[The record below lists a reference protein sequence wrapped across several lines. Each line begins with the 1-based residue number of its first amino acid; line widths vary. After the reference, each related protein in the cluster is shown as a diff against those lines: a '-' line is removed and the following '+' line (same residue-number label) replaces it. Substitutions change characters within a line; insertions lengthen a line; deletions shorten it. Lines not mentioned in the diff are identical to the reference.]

1 MYLPTTSAIALKA
14 RAEALRT
21 QRFKI
26 CLWIVAILPSTYNA
40 ILAAINAHG
49 VPTPRGAAIVAESS
63 ILALCLLACF
73 IAGSRKRDAAP
84 IFLIFFAVVQSIMT
98 SLLNDTIF
106 PDFFRNMAIIAA
118 FTAVGHRSSPEQIRM
133 IFRTVAIIVL
143 VFLLVEMIY
152 LPLYVS
158 IFQPAAYLQ
167 ASRGVQEFELNDTG
181 LFANALGFQG
191 RFSFGLFSGP
201 RTSSIFLE
209 QVSLPGFASV
219 LLIFLLGNW
228 KEVTWLDKLIHI
240 SLVLLIVLSNN
251 SRTSSAMLVINAVG
265 YFIYPYL
272 SGRLTAA
279 IMPVCLAAAFIL
291 VGPVVVPLGSDDT
304 LGRLSITVAH
314 FMNFTAGDF
323 LWGSQHEVPH
333 AFDAGYVY
341 LIVSSSIWG
350 LLAFWAY
357 VTFVPAD
364 STPAQ
369 RRVHWGLAVYVY
381 LWLMIGGTAIFT
393 MKTAAL
399 LWLLVGNMMVA
410 RTLPRGEKDGELDQR
425 LGRSSSPVEGLRTAS
440 NRKSPINMAT

>member
-1 MYLPTTSAIALKA
+1 MYVPTTTSKALKA
-14 RAEALRT
+14 KAEVLRDH
-21 QRFKI
+21 RFKV
-26 CLWIVAILPSTYNA
+26 CLWIVALLPSTYNA

-49 VPTPRGAAIVAESS
+49 VPTPRGAAIVAESG

-73 IAGSRKRDAAP
+73 IAGSRKRDIAP
-84 IFLIFFAVVQSIMT
+84 ILLIFFAIIQTLMT

-118 FTAVGHRSSPEQIRM
+118 FTAVGYRSSPKEIHM
-133 IFRTVAIIVL
+133 IFRAVAIIVL
-143 VFLLVEMIY
+143 VFLLIEMTY

-167 ASRGVQEFELNDTG
+167 ASRGVEQFDLNDTG

-228 KEVTWLDKLIHI
+228 KEIKTFDKVVHI
-240 SLVLLIVLSNN
+240 ALVLLIVLSNN

-265 YFIYPYL
+265 YFIYPRIP
-272 SGRLTAA
+272 GRLTAA

-291 VGPVVVPLGSDDT
+291 VGPVLVPIGSDDT

-323 LWGSQHEVPH
+323 LWGSQREVPH

-341 LIVSSSIWG
+341 IIVSSSVWG

-364 STPAQ
+364 SSPAQ

-410 RTLPRGEKDGELDQR
+410 RTPFRQKEGSALDDQLRVDPPRL
-425 LGRSSSPVEGLRTAS
+425 SGLRFAS
-440 NRKSPINMAT
+440 SAE